1 MLTKWLVKTFVKRP
15 EDTDDERVRYTYG
28 RLAGAAGL
36 TANVLLFAAKLAI
49 GALSGSVAILADA
62 FNNLSDAGSSIVTL
76 VGFKLSSAPP
86 DAEHPF
92 GHGRMEYLSALGVA
106 ALIMAAGFEL
116 FLSAVDKIRHPALP
130 EFGVLTIVVLALAI
144 AVKLWMALFYKKIGN
159 TIRSEALKASCADSR
174 NDVIC
179 TGVVLLTS
187 LIGWL
192 SGVAIDGYVGLLVA
206 LFVIWSGFTVI
217 KETVSP
223 LLGQAPDPEMV
234 QDIKNTVMAHPG
246 IIGVHDLMIHNYGP
260 GRLVLS
266 LHAEVSCHEDMMR
279 SHDLIDCVERELSR
293 KYRAIACIHMD
304 PVDSG
309 NEEVEALK
317 ITVETILED
326 IDPRLTMHDFRVVFG
341 ETHTNLIF
349 DVVVPYGFRLT
360 DNQVRSELVSSI
372 KQMSPRYYPV
382 IQVDHSFVDSRQS
395 GR

>member
-36 TANVLLFAAKLAI
+36 TANVLLFSAKLAI

-116 FLSAVDKIRHPALP
+116 FLSAVDKIRHSALP

-293 KYRAIACIHMD
+293 KYRANACIHMD

-349 DVVVPYGFRLT
+349 DVVAPFDFKDEASVKA
-360 DNQVRSELVSSI
+360 ELQRRVTVVNP
-372 KQMSPRYYPV
+372 QLFTV
-382 IQVDHSFVDSRQS
+382 VTVEHSFT
-395 GR
+395 

>member
-144 AVKLWMALFYKKIGN
+144 AVKLWLALFYKKIGN

-349 DVVVPYGFRLT
+349 DVVAPFDFKDEASVKA
-360 DNQVRSELVSSI
+360 ELQRRVTVVN
-372 KQMSPRYYPV
+372 PHLFTV
-382 IQVDHSFVDSRQS
+382 VTVEHSFT
-395 GR
+395 

>member
-279 SHDLIDCVERELSR
+279 SHDLIDCVERKLSR

-349 DVVVPYGFRLT
+349 DVVAPFDFKDEASVKA
-360 DNQVRSELVSSI
+360 ELQRRVTVVNP
-372 KQMSPRYYPV
+372 QLFTV
-382 IQVDHSFVDSRQS
+382 VTVEHSFT
-395 GR
+395 

>member
-15 EDTDDERVRYTYG
+15 EDTDDERLRYTYG

-349 DVVVPYGFRLT
+349 DVVAPFDFKDEASVKA
-360 DNQVRSELVSSI
+360 ELQRRVTVVN
-372 KQMSPRYYPV
+372 PHLFTV
-382 IQVDHSFVDSRQS
+382 VTVEHSFT
-395 GR
+395 

>member
-1 MLTKWLVKTFVKRP
+1 MLPKWLVKTFVKRP

-349 DVVVPYGFRLT
+349 DVVAPFDFKDEASVKA
-360 DNQVRSELVSSI
+360 ELQRRVTVVNP
-372 KQMSPRYYPV
+372 QLFTV
-382 IQVDHSFVDSRQS
+382 VTVEHSFT
-395 GR
+395 

>member
-349 DVVVPYGFRLT
+349 DVVAPFDFKDEASVKA
-360 DNQVRSELVSSI
+360 ELQRRVTVVNPQLFTVVTVAFWSSG
-372 KQMSPRYYPV
+372 V
-382 IQVDHSFVDSRQS
+382 
-395 GR
+395 

>member
-234 QDIKNTVMAHPG
+234 QDIKNTVMAHLG
-246 IIGVHDLMIHNYGP
+246 IIGVHDLIIHNYGP

-349 DVVVPYGFRLT
+349 DVVAPFDFKDEASVKA
-360 DNQVRSELVSSI
+360 ELQRRVTVVN
-372 KQMSPRYYPV
+372 PHLFTV
-382 IQVDHSFVDSRQS
+382 VTVEHSFT
-395 GR
+395 

>member
-1 MLTKWLVKTFVKRP
+1 MLTKWLDKTFVKRP
-15 EDTDDERVRYTYG
+15 EDTVDERVRYTYG

-92 GHGRMEYLSALGVA
+92 GHGRMDYLSALGVA
-106 ALIMAAGFEL
+106 AVIMAAGFEL

-349 DVVVPYGFRLT
+349 DVVAPFDFKDEASVKA
-360 DNQVRSELVSSI
+360 ELQRRVTVVN
-372 KQMSPRYYPV
+372 PHLFTV
-382 IQVDHSFVDSRQS
+382 VTVEHSFT
-395 GR
+395 

>member
-106 ALIMAAGFEL
+106 AFIMAAGFEL

-349 DVVVPYGFRLT
+349 DVVAPFDFKDEASVKA
-360 DNQVRSELVSSI
+360 ELQRRVTVVNP
-372 KQMSPRYYPV
+372 QLFTV
-382 IQVDHSFVDSRQS
+382 VTVEHSFT
-395 GR
+395 

>member
-49 GALSGSVAILADA
+49 GALSGSVAILAAA
-62 FNNLSDAGSSIVTL
+62 FNNLSAAGSSIVPL

-92 GHGRMEYLSALGVA
+92 GHGRMEYLSALVVA

-349 DVVVPYGFRLT
+349 DVVAPFDFKDEASVKA
-360 DNQVRSELVSSI
+360 ELQRRVTVVN
-372 KQMSPRYYPV
+372 PHLFTV
-382 IQVDHSFVDSRQS
+382 VTVEHSFT
-395 GR
+395 

>member
-266 LHAEVSCHEDMMR
+266 LHAEVSWHEDMMR

-349 DVVVPYGFRLT
+349 DVVAPFDFKDEASVKA
-360 DNQVRSELVSSI
+360 ELQRRVTVVNP
-372 KQMSPRYYPV
+372 QLFTV
-382 IQVDHSFVDSRQS
+382 VTVEHSFT
-395 GR
+395 